1 MALSLL
7 NAPLSFGGVAR
18 APVASR
24 ATVQMQ
30 QASKELTDLAK
41 GLNPVLG
48 YYDPL
53 GLGYSSFWEKGQD
66 ATVGWLRHAEIKHGR
81 VAMFAFVGYIAQYNG
96 LHFGFPLSLPESPS
110 YAAGLTPPEQWDA
123 LPLLAK
129 AQIFTFIGFLEFW
142 SELGMETHYMKG
154 GRPGDYPDFPKAGV
168 IPVTPVKVFNL
179 YDPFGF
185 AGKRSEEQKAKG
197 LLAEIN
203 NGRAAMIGIMAFLA
217 EQKIPGSVPW
227 GPHLKPYAGEVMA
240 PFMS

>member
-41 GLNPVLG
+41 ELNPVLG

-81 VAMFAFVGYIAQYNG
+81 VAMAAFVGYIAQYNG
-96 LHFGFPLSLPESPS
+96 LHFGFP
-110 YAAGLTPPEQWDA
+110 
-123 LPLLAK
+123 K
-129 AQIFTFIGFLEFW
+129 
-142 SELGMETHYMKG
+142 
-154 GRPGDYPDFPKAGV
+154 GRPAEK
-168 IPVTPVKVFNL
+168 
-179 YDPFGF
+179 
-185 AGKRSEEQKAKG
+185 KAKG
-197 LLAEIN
+197 LLVEIN
-203 NGRAAMIGIMAFLA
+203 NGRLAMIGIMGFLA
-217 EQKIPGSVPW
+217 EQKVPGAVPALA
-227 GPHLKPYAGEVMA
+227 GLVKPYAGEVMA
-240 PFMS
+240 PF